1 MVEALRD
8 MEVAAALLA
17 PTAAPSSLR
26 GLYKQLNCGVQPVD
40 DGATL
45 QMLRDLL
52 AHGQGP
58 THREWT
64 LRLDAAFAVQRAG
77 EATRFQPFTQLPN
90 HQLLFHGS
98 RLANFIGILTHGV
111 RIAPK
116 EAPATGAKAATG
128 GSWVVCM
135 CFCMATRWWLGPIPP
150 GRLDPT
156 QPSLRWPR
164 DALSV
169 Y

>member
-64 LRLDAAFAVQRAG
+64 LRLDAAFDVQRAG
-77 EATRFQPFTQLPN
+77 EAARFQPFTQLPN

-98 RLANFIGILTHGV
+98 RLANFVGILSHGV

-116 EAPATGAKAATG
+116 EAPATGANP
-128 GSWVVCM
+128 
-135 CFCMATRWWLGPIPP
+135 RP
-150 GRLDPT
+150 GRLVGCE
-156 QPSLRWPR
+156 L
-164 DALSV
+164 A
-169 Y
+169 